1 MESYVSIRTLYSEHY
16 SFNTLVCFPMQA
28 YGFIDVFSGEGFLAN
43 CIKANGV
50 PVARFDIRLGQPQPG
65 KQDPMNLLDDAG
77 FAFFN
82 GIGIFLKFKGN
93 FNTSSFKILAGD
105 VLVLPEFTF
114 RFIFFY

>member
-28 YGFIDVFSGEGFLAN
+28 YGFIEVFSGEGFLAN

-82 GIGIFLKFKGN
+82 GIGIFL
-93 FNTSSFKILAGD
+93 
-105 VLVLPEFTF
+105 
-114 RFIFFY
+114 